1 MGVKRMKLNGMT
13 LNPYF
18 ALKYGFKIIQKYP
31 MELSVT
37 TDNFGERYDKIY
49 KINYAQGIF
58 WCQHGQRLR
67 FDPVLNELIAFLLT
81 LKIKT
86 IEIYCPTRSVYAH
99 IICYDY
105 KEHFAE
111 IIQKYWRKYR
121 LKTARIRNDLV
132 LHGLAEWWYHP
143 SRISF
148 DM

>member
-1 MGVKRMKLNGMT
+1 MKLNGMT

-18 ALKYGFKIIQKYP
+18 ALKYGFTIIQKYP

-37 TDNFGERYDKIY
+37 TDNFGGRYDKIY
-49 KINYAQGIF
+49 RINYKEGVF
-58 WCQHGQRLR
+58 WCEHALLLQDLG
-67 FDPVLNELIAFLLT
+67 LNELISFLLT

-86 IEIYCPTRSVYAH
+86 IEFYCPTRSVYAH
-99 IICYDY
+99 RICYDY
-105 KEHFAE
+105 KEYFAE

-148 DM
+148 EM